1 MNSKTLNDANITN
14 VNNSFHYPKIKV
26 GVNDFDGKTITQSTF
41 TLNNKPIHQ
50 LEMKTNISNKVNSD
64 SPWLLYEYLS
74 GVYLR
79 YTDCNVIVSFFR
91 GIKE

>member
-14 VNNSFHYPKIKV
+14 LDNSFHYPNIKLV
-26 GVNDFDGKTITQSTF
+26 VNDFDGKTIKQSTF
-41 TLNNKPIHQ
+41 TLNNKPIHK
-50 LEMKTNISNKVNSD
+50 LEMKTNISNQVNSD
-64 SPWLLYEYLS
+64 STWLLYEYLS